1 MKPIDRQTF
10 EEQRRLVSRYVAGD
24 LSRSECAEFEAW
36 LIASPELAAEV
47 GLDDA
52 YRCPPPTMT
61 RCSIDVIVR
70 HELQGRIDPAF
81 DHGIAVGIVSR
92 KVALDYVPR

>member
-1 MKPIDRQTF
+1 
-10 EEQRRLVSRYVAGD
+10 
-24 LSRSECAEFEAW
+24 
-36 LIASPELAAEV
+36 
-47 GLDDA
+47 
-52 YRCPPPTMT
+52 MT